1 MFKSADSC
9 NDYPKF
15 LDVGEISKILN
26 VSPATVRKMIR
37 NKQLEAFKIGNRYRI
52 AENYL
57 HTLVQVGMKGNKYE

>member
-15 LDVGEISKILN
+15 LDVGDISKILN

-52 AENYL
+52 PEYYL
-57 HTLVQVGMKGNKYE
+57 NSLVQAERKGKEI